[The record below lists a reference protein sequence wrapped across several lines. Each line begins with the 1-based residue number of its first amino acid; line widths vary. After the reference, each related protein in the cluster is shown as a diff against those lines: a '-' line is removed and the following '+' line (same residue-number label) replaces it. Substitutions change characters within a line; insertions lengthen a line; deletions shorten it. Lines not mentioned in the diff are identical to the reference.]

1 MTLGRPGPKMQVRL
15 PVPMTPVV
23 FRTGMSV
30 AMPMKIPVRM
40 LVRML
45 VVGRMVMTVNRT
57 KVGRILYA
65 CFAIP
70 TSADIAHFR
79 LPC

>member
-23 FRTGMSV
+23 FRTGMFV
-30 AMPMKIPVRM
+30 AMPMKMPVRM
-40 LVRML
+40 FVA
-45 VVGRMVMTVNRT
+45 GRMVMTVNRT

>member
-23 FRTGMSV
+23 FRTGMFV
-30 AMPMKIPVRM
+30 AMPMKIP
-40 LVRML
+40 VRML

-70 TSADIAHFR
+70 TSADITHFR